1 MAHNKSRLVSSQA
14 LDSMAIYQK
23 ERKKNKVWLKRM

>member
-1 MAHNKSRLVSSQA
+1 MELMAHNKSRLVSSQA

-23 ERKKNKVWLKRM
+23 ERKKNKV